1 MLAGQAA
8 LEMRDKGRQIA
19 ARPVIIC
26 HPIPFAPAEPCD
38 RVPREV
44 ARVETLYSRL
54 DPYEVISYSGRQDH
68 PVGRQ
73 RCGLRGSNGR
83 AAGICQGLH
92 PLPVAG
98 IHCRNNALNRVTPGE
113 HTHAENGL
121 GTAGE
126 MTPDEAVPEIR
137 YGQRVSSPRMGEGTV
152 VGRQDNGLVRVCF
165 DSDNIE
171 RDVALSELG
180 IILPPS
186 TISRETSPRDKINHA
201 FVWNI
206 LVIIVGVGIA
216 LIGLYNGATGEGRDS
231 AFRQTVAALWV
242 IQGCLGC

>member
-1 MLAGQAA
+1 M
-8 LEMRDKGRQIA
+8 
-19 ARPVIIC
+19 
-26 HPIPFAPAEPCD
+26 
-38 RVPREV
+38 
-44 ARVETLYSRL
+44 
-54 DPYEVISYSGRQDH
+54 
-68 PVGRQ
+68 
-73 RCGLRGSNGR
+73 
-83 AAGICQGLH
+83 
-92 PLPVAG
+92 
-98 IHCRNNALNRVTPGE
+98 TPGE

-216 LIGLYNGATGEGRDS
+216 LIGLHNGATGEVRDNAFRDS